1 MHPNI
6 NEYKKVQ
13 SIAKSVL
20 QDIKPFITAEVSEK
34 EIAERC
40 ASLMKERGAEKTWYY
55 ECPALVLLGS
65 RSCLSISGKDYV
77 PSDEKVGSENL
88 VTIDLSPLVGQT
100 WGDCSRSFVVEAG
113 RVWEEAE
120 IKSAGFL
127 QGLKAERLLHDSF
140 IKAAAPGKT
149 FEEIFLE
156 MNALIKSL
164 GFENLDFLGNVGHTI
179 EVDKNDRLYFE
190 KGNSAALGQD
200 TLFTFEPHIR
210 KAGGRWGFKL
220 ENIYY
225 FDGGGARE
233 L

>member
-1 MHPNI
+1 MNPNI

-13 SIAKSVL
+13 AIAKSVL
-20 QDIKPFITAEVSEK
+20 QDIKP
-34 EIAERC
+34 
-40 ASLMKERGAEKTWYY
+40 
-55 ECPALVLLGS
+55 
-65 RSCLSISGKDYV
+65 
-77 PSDEKVGSENL
+77 
-88 VTIDLSPLVGQT
+88 
-100 WGDCSRSFVVEAG
+100 
-113 RVWEEAE
+113 
-120 IKSAGFL
+120 
-127 QGLKAERLLHDSF
+127 F

-210 KAGGRWGFKL
+210 AAGGRWGFKL

-225 FDGGGARE
+225 FENGVARE

>member
-1 MHPNI
+1 MTPNI

-34 EIAERC
+34 QIAERC

-77 PSDEKVGSENL
+77 PSGEKVGSENL
-88 VTIDLSPLVGQT
+88 VTIDLSPLVGKI
-100 WGDCSRSFVVEAG
+100 WGDCSRSCVVEDG
-113 RVWEEAE
+113 RVREEAE

-164 GFENLDFLGNVGHTI
+164 GFENLDFLGNIGHTI

-190 KGNSAALGQD
+190 KGNAAALGQD

-210 KAGGRWGFKL
+210 AAGGRWGFKL

-225 FDGGGARE
+225 FENGVAKE

>member
-1 MHPNI
+1 MNPNI
-6 NEYKKVQ
+6 SEYKKVQ
-13 SIAKSVL
+13 AIAKSVL

-34 EIAERC
+34 QIAERC

-55 ECPALVLLGS
+55 ECPALVLLGC

-88 VTIDLSPLVGQT
+88 VTIDLSPLVGKI
-100 WGDCSRSFVVEAG
+100 WGDCSRSFVVEDG
-113 RVWEEAE
+113 RAREEAKK
-120 IKSAGFL
+120 KSADFL
-127 QGLKAERLLHDSF
+127 QGLKAERLLHDRF
-140 IKAAAPGKT
+140 IESAAPGKT

-190 KGNSAALGQD
+190 KGNAAALDED

-210 KAGGRWGFKL
+210 MEGGRWGFKL

-225 FDGGGARE
+225 FENGVVKE